1 MSFLL
6 TAGIMILG
14 FLCTDMKPVIYLHI
28 HSIVYFASVMFILQ
42 FLKI

>member
-1 MSFLL
+1 MSPLL
-6 TAGIMILG
+6 AVGVVILG